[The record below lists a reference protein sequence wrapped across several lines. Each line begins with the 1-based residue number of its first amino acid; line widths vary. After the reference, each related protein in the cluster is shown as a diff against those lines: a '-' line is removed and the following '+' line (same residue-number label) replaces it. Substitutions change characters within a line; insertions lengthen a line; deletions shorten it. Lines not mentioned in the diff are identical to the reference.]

1 MNLDKLS
8 LDDLKKLE
16 KDVKAAISGYESRKR
31 SEAIAAAEARAKEF
45 GYSLKGLVGVAP
57 KRKKALP
64 AKYAHP
70 ENPSLTWSGQGRRPA
85 WIKDRLERGKKL
97 EAFLIRK

>member
-8 LDDLKKLE
+8 LDELKKVE
-16 KDVKAAISGYESRKR
+16 NDVKAAIAGFEARKR
-31 SEAIAAAEARAKEF
+31 SEAIAAAEAKAKEF
-45 GYSLKGLVGVAP
+45 GFSLKELLGGAP
-57 KRKKALP
+57 KRKTSLA

-70 ENPSLTWSGQGRRPA
+70 ENPSLAWSGHGRRPA
-85 WIKDRLERGKKL
+85 WIREGLDKGQKL

>member
-8 LDDLKKLE
+8 LDELKKLE
-16 KDVKAAISGYESRKR
+16 KDVKAAITGYEARKR
-31 SEAIAAAEARAKEF
+31 SEAMAAAAAKAKEF
-45 GYSLKGLVGVAP
+45 GFSLNELVGGVP
-57 KRKKALP
+57 KRKSRLA

-70 ENPSLTWSGQGRRPA
+70 ENPSLTWSGHGRRPA
-85 WIKDRLERGKKL
+85 WIGEGLDKSQKL